1 MKIVKSSQRLLF
13 IDHCRAFL
21 VSLVVL
27 DHAMHAYSEH
37 YAKYWFLPDFDRS
50 IFFDVLHL
58 HNDSFM
64 MPSLFFLA
72 GLFILPSLQR
82 RGYLDFLKE
91 RALRL
96 GVPFIIGVPLICPL
110 LSYPKYKMYE
120 DPTIGYWEYVSTV
133 FIDKP
138 QAGPF
143 WFLYY
148 LSLLTITAIIVY
160 AIFPKF
166 YKGLGAFCRWF
177 LKKPLYGFGIVF
189 LAGAVMM
196 GLSDL
201 IWGAPWWIGFGKLFY
216 VRASR
221 FMLKTFLFFLGI
233 GFSEC
238 GLLQNQVAWKN
249 LSDHWKEW
257 TLFAVTIGIIYI
269 SYSLLYFDAGAY
281 NNGIRLYFHQG
292 GEWKGFW
299 PVFGEFA
306 PPVLTRTTLLTL
318 FILGQLMAYLA
329 IFHRFINHASPSWQ
343 SLAMASYGVYL
354 IHEPF
359 VVWTHSFFHGTDVP
373 ILIRFVIS
381 GFGSL
386 FISWAI
392 VSHGLLKIPLFRR
405 IL

>member
-1 MKIVKSSQRLLF
+1 MKITKTSQRLLF

-82 RGYLDFLKE
+82 RGYLDFFKE

-148 LSLLTITAIIVY
+148 LSLLTITAIIVH

-166 YKGLGAFCRWF
+166 YKGLGAFCHWF

-189 LAGAVMM
+189 VAGAVMM

-201 IWGAPWWIGFGKLFY
+201 IWGAPWWIGFGKTLCCENGCWMNNKRVQMHPLIFY
-216 VRASR
+216 MESR
-221 FMLKTFLFFLGI
+221 
-233 GFSEC
+233 
-238 GLLQNQVAWKN
+238 
-249 LSDHWKEW
+249 
-257 TLFAVTIGIIYI
+257 
-269 SYSLLYFDAGAY
+269 
-281 NNGIRLYFHQG
+281 
-292 GEWKGFW
+292 
-299 PVFGEFA
+299 
-306 PPVLTRTTLLTL
+306 
-318 FILGQLMAYLA
+318 
-329 IFHRFINHASPSWQ
+329 
-343 SLAMASYGVYL
+343 
-354 IHEPF
+354 
-359 VVWTHSFFHGTDVP
+359 
-373 ILIRFVIS
+373 
-381 GFGSL
+381 
-386 FISWAI
+386 
-392 VSHGLLKIPLFRR
+392 
-405 IL
+405 